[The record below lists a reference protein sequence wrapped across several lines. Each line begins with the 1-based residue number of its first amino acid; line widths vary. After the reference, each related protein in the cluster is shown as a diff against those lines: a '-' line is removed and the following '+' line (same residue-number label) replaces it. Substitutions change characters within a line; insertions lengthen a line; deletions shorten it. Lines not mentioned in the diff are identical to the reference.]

1 MIEQFIT
8 IYWTLMLKNANLK
21 LFFIGFIV
29 IFLMNSIHIYTT
41 MNENENIRNLILME
55 ETIDKNSLL
64 INLAH
69 TDKHNLI
76 YITLVNIILSIILV
90 LLYFKLKAEKK
101 KNLFLN
107 RKEKEFKDLQDA
119 LSLSEIISKTDV
131 NGVITSVND
140 KFCEVSGY
148 TQKELI
154 GSTHNIIRH
163 PDMQAKAF
171 KIMWSTI
178 QNKKVFKGILKNKR
192 KDGTSYHVDSTIV
205 PIINED
211 GDITEYIALRHYIED
226 MMNNKD
232 VLQNIIK
239 VSKNSVLILIKIEGF
254 DQIEDFYTAE
264 IVSKLEHRFFDK
276 VLSYFPAKC
285 RFDKVYKLENG
296 EFAFI
301 TRLDENETISKEK
314 TELIK
319 KFQQNVKKANFLI
332 DGYKFNPS
340 ILLSYSTGKDDIY
353 ENARLGLKVLL
364 REKKTIINANGLTNI
379 ARENAQKNIDTI
391 KIIKKAIKQ
400 ENIISYYQPIY
411 NNKTKKI
418 EKYESL
424 VRLVKSSGE
433 ILSPFFFL
441 NVAKKAQ
448 YYHSITKI
456 VIENNF
462 KMLQNIEEEI
472 SINLSFLDIE
482 NDDTR
487 KYIYNIIDN
496 CTECH
501 RVIIE
506 LLEDETAKDFNMIQE
521 FIIKVKSKGIKI
533 AIDDFGAGYS
543 NFERLH
549 DFQPDILKIDGSL
562 IKNIATNSYSRNIV
576 ETIQEFA
583 NRQNIKTVAEFV
595 DSKEIFEIV
604 NEVGIDYTQGYYI
617 GEPKPIS

>member
-1 MIEQFIT
+1 
-8 IYWTLMLKNANLK
+8 MLKNTDLK

-29 IFLMNSIHIYTT
+29 IFLINSIHIYTSI
-41 MNENENIRNLILME
+41 NENENIRNLILME
-55 ETIDKNSLL
+55 ETIDKSSLL
-64 INLAH
+64 VNLAH
-69 TDKHNLI
+69 TDKHNLV
-76 YITLVNIILSIILV
+76 YITIVNIILSIILV
-90 LLYFKLKAEKK
+90 LLYFKIKAEKK
-101 KNLFLN
+101 KNLFLD

-119 LSLSEIISKTDV
+119 LSVSEIISKTDV
-131 NGVITSVND
+131 NGIITSVND

-604 NEVGIDYTQGYYI
+604 NEIGIDYTQGYYI